1 MEEGEELTTK
11 KTINGIASIAMDLQP
26 KLVASFDPN
35 EGDKLMK
42 SINLMVHAMQ
52 FLEIPL
58 LVTEQAPQK
67 LGHTMPQILDGVGPP
82 LFFQKDSFSAFGSQS
97 FCQWV
102 EEHQIEQLL
111 LSGVETSICI
121 YLTALDAMA
130 RNIGVTI
137 LSDCVASR
145 RSEDGADALRELR
158 DAGVHIL
165 GIETVLFSIMTSSS
179 HPKFREIS
187 KLVRDR

>member
-1 MEEGEELTTK
+1 MEESEELTTK
-11 KTINGIASIAMDLQP
+11 KTINGIASMVMDLQP

-42 SINLMVHAMQ
+42 SVNLMVHSMQ
-52 FLEIPL
+52 LLEIPL
-58 LVTEQAPQK
+58 LVTEQAPEK
-67 LGHTMPQILDGVGPP
+67 LGHTLPQVFDGLPNP
-82 LFFQKDSFSAFGSQS
+82 MFFQKDTFSAFGSES

-102 EEHQIEQLL
+102 EDHEIEQLL

-121 YLTALDAMA
+121 YLTALDAIS
-130 RNIGVTI
+130 RNLGVTI

-145 RSEDGADALRELR
+145 RSDDGADALRELR

-165 GIETVLFSIMTSSS
+165 GVETVLYSIMRSSS
-179 HPKFREIS
+179 HPKFRGIS
-187 KLVRDR
+187 KLVRAR

>member
-1 MEEGEELTTK
+1 MEESEELTTK
-11 KTINGIASIAMDLQP
+11 KTINGIASMVMDLQP

-42 SINLMVHAMQ
+42 SVNLMVHSMQ
-52 FLEIPL
+52 LLEIPL
-58 LVTEQAPQK
+58 LVTEQAPEK
-67 LGHTMPQILDGVGPP
+67 LGHSLPQVFDGLPNP
-82 LFFQKDSFSAFGSQS
+82 MFFQKDTFSAFGSES

-102 EEHQIEQLL
+102 EDHEIEQLL

-121 YLTALDAMA
+121 YLTALDAIS
-130 RNIGVTI
+130 RNLGVTI

-145 RSEDGADALRELR
+145 RSDDGADALRELR

-165 GIETVLFSIMTSSS
+165 GVETVLYSIMRSSS
-179 HPKFREIS
+179 HPKFRGIS
-187 KLVRDR
+187 KLVRAR

>member
-1 MEEGEELTTK
+1 MKEGEELTPI
-11 KTINGIASIAMDLQP
+11 KTLHGIASIVMDLQP
-26 KLVASFDPN
+26 KLVASFDHK

-42 SINLMVHAMQ
+42 SVNLMVRAMQ
-52 FLEIPL
+52 LLKIPL
-58 LVTEQAPQK
+58 LVTEQAPEK
-67 LGHTMPQILDGVGPP
+67 LGHTLPQVFEGLQPP
-82 LFFQKDSFSAFGSQS
+82 LFFQKNTFSAFGSYS

-102 EEHQIEQLL
+102 EENEIKQLL

-121 YLTALDAMA
+121 YLTALDAMT
-130 RNIGVTI
+130 RDLGVTI

-145 RSEDGADALRELR
+145 RSKDGADALSALS

-165 GIETVLFSIMTSSS
+165 GVETVLYSVMTSSS

-187 KLVRDR
+187 KLVRER